1 MNEIKNISIDLLRP
15 HKDNPRKELGDL
27 TELTASVSR
36 SGIMQNLTVVPE
48 KDGYTVII
56 GHRRLAAAKAA
67 GLKELPCAVATG
79 MSYKE
84 QIATML
90 LENMQRS
97 DLTKYEEAEGIQ
109 MMLDLGDTESQ
120 VSEKIGFSQST
131 VQRRLKLLNLD
142 KAKFQ
147 QAEERGGKLEDY
159 IKVSDIVNEKERN
172 KVLESVGTNNFNWK
186 LSEAMEKQALDA
198 TKPKVKAEM
207 KKIGAKK
214 DESVYSWLGDYEKVA
229 SVSAEEYTDGFFSDK
244 AKEGKEYFW
253 NIRSN
258 SYNLYVKRPKKKA
271 EKPKKSPKEIKVE
284 ERNAALR
291 KVTEKAYHMR
301 REFISNFSS
310 GKKYESV
317 LNLWLREFIERDL
330 TGHHIYG
337 ANVELLCEKLGEKY
351 AKHKYSV
358 DKEKLQAYA
367 EKEPGNILALM
378 IYAMSND
385 DKNNGYYYQGYGT
398 SLPTYKKNE
407 NLDFVYKK
415 LELLGYEMSDEE
427 KALCDGTHELFK

>member
-1 MNEIKNISIDLLRP
+1 MMNEIKNISIDLLRP

-27 TELTASVSR
+27 TELSASVAR

-172 KVLESVGTNNFNWK
+172 KRYRHSSKENN
-186 LSEAMEKQALDA
+186 S
-198 TKPKVKAEM
+198 
-207 KKIGAKK
+207 
-214 DESVYSWLGDYEKVA
+214 
-229 SVSAEEYTDGFFSDK
+229 
-244 AKEGKEYFW
+244 
-253 NIRSN
+253 R
-258 SYNLYVKRPKKKA
+258 KRC
-271 EKPKKSPKEIKVE
+271 
-284 ERNAALR
+284 
-291 KVTEKAYHMR
+291 
-301 REFISNFSS
+301 F
-310 GKKYESV
+310 G
-317 LNLWLREFIERDL
+317 
-330 TGHHIYG
+330 
-337 ANVELLCEKLGEKY
+337 
-351 AKHKYSV
+351 
-358 DKEKLQAYA
+358 
-367 EKEPGNILALM
+367 
-378 IYAMSND
+378 
-385 DKNNGYYYQGYGT
+385 
-398 SLPTYKKNE
+398 
-407 NLDFVYKK
+407 
-415 LELLGYEMSDEE
+415 
-427 KALCDGTHELFK
+427 